1 MVEPTPGQADKRD
14 RPTDPPSPSE
24 GVSRR
29 AAEVVKIRA
38 LISPLPASF
47 RGSEAY
53 LFTAGVNIV
62 VFFLLFQ
69 PWVVAIGRTGKITA
83 NAFGRLYV
91 SSGLTNLWSASP
103 PPPANINGTW
113 AVLASVAI
121 AINVFAVVINLQARS
136 DVLSRVAMGSAV
148 APAFFVVG
156 ALVQMNTKLSAIKR
170 MVGYGNPRDVGNQI
184 GMVIRWASGNGSY
197 PVPGLRQVQ
206 YSSASLTTTA
216 WLEGALA
223 VLSALVVLAEWAR
236 QRPAAGH
243 RQRRL
248 RVKFSQ
254 PPSGSD
260 RTE

>member
-53 LFTAGVNIV
+53 LFAAGVNIV

-69 PWVVAIGRTGKITA
+69 PWAVAIGRTGKITA

-113 AVLASVAI
+113 AVLVSVAV
-121 AINVFAVVINLQARS
+121 AVNVFAVVINLQARS
-136 DVLSRVAMGSAV
+136 DVLTRVAMGSAV
-148 APAFFVVG
+148 APAIFVVV
-156 ALVQMNTKLSAIKR
+156 ALVQMNTKLPAMRR
-170 MVGYGNPRDVGNQI
+170 MVGVGNTRDVGNQI
-184 GMVIRWASGNGSY
+184 GMVIRWASGNGTY

-206 YSSASLTTTA
+206 YTTA
-216 WLEGALA
+216 ALTATAWVEGALA
-223 VLSALVVLAEWAR
+223 VLSALVVIAQWAR
-236 QRPAAGH
+236 KRPAASHG
-243 RQRRL
+243 QRRL

-254 PPSGSD
+254 PSSESD
-260 RTE
+260 RAE